1 MPKERP
7 SGLVQRSF
15 LLGPEEVEWLNAAA
29 AKTKLTQADLV
40 RLAVLKMRK
49 ELGRADRLKRE
60 AVEESAAAS
69 SIKWAPVKR
78 GGPRRGAAAPK

>member
-15 LLGPEEVEWLNAAA
+15 LLGPEEVDWLSTAAD
-29 AKTKLTQADLV
+29 KTKLTQADLV
-40 RLAVLKMRK
+40 RLAVLKLRK

-60 AVEESAAAS
+60 AVEESVGNV
-69 SIKWAPVKR
+69 KWAPVKR
-78 GGPRRGAAAPK
+78 GGPRRGSAK

>member
-15 LLGPEEVEWLNAAA
+15 LLGPEEVEWLSAAA
-29 AKTKLTQADLV
+29 TRTKLTQADLV
-40 RLAVLKMRK
+40 RLAVLKLKK
-49 ELGRADRLKRE
+49 EVGRADRLKRE
-60 AVEESAAAS
+60 AVEEAAG

-78 GGPRRGAAAPK
+78 GGPRRTSG